1 MKISREANVVTKLIV
16 GICCFVVTVFVKKNI
31 NWYTLSLGA
40 IFLLVNII
48 TLIIIKIKKNQYNNL
63 FLQFSYNPSNNLF
76 IYGSN
81 FEIPSILLFY
91 CLQCTKYTICIGTI
105 HFLTV
110 LLCYLYIYQGRTSQ
124 KTKIRNNIKMKFE
137 YGILNQDIENSPLV
151 KGSFVKIYKRLTN
164 KIIIKDYDNNEY
176 EIDPG
181 MLSDITKVN
190 LE

>member
-1 MKISREANVVTKLIV
+1 
-16 GICCFVVTVFVKKNI
+16 
-31 NWYTLSLGA
+31 
-40 IFLLVNII
+40 
-48 TLIIIKIKKNQYNNL
+48 
-63 FLQFSYNPSNNLF
+63 
-76 IYGSN
+76 
-81 FEIPSILLFY
+81 
-91 CLQCTKYTICIGTI
+91 
-105 HFLTV
+105 
-110 LLCYLYIYQGRTSQ
+110 
-124 KTKIRNNIKMKFE
+124 MKFE